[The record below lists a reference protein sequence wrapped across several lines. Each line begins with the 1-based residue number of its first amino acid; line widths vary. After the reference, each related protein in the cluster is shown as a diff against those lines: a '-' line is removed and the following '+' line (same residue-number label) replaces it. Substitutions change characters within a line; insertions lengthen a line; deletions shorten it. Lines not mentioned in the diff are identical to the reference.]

1 MPGSPFNGDQRPH
14 RLSRPN
20 PHTHP
25 HGTRTPSHTHRMPNL
40 FRLGTQQD
48 AKFHRHMRH
57 PPHVGFQKRPRVPS
71 SPPSFMNLKG
81 QEGSRTGV
89 CAAGLSL
96 KKQLASSFMPPPQ
109 KRRGLDMW
117 PRGLTPTQ
125 EIRGEKGQRA
135 LSSQGAGG
143 VRQGKKGR
151 VGRVLLGANSSK
163 KQTPQSRDTSRRKP
177 PNLPSPQMGPTR
189 DQGSMPARGPEHPQP
204 GCPTPSP
211 CAQGSKEKSQLGFP
225 PQRD

>member
-1 MPGSPFNGDQRPH
+1 MAPPARKQPHRSTKPSPAAPGRVGAYFRPPEAYSVAGRWLVNGDGRVTSPQDHLEPRGGFGGRPTRKMPGSPLTGDQRPH

-20 PHTHP
+20 LHTHP
-25 HGTRTPSHTHRMPNL
+25 HGTRTPSHTRRMPNL

-96 KKQLASSFMPPPQ
+96 KKELASSFMPPPQ

-125 EIRGEKGQRA
+125 EIRGEKGQ
-135 LSSQGAGG
+135 
-143 VRQGKKGR
+143 
-151 VGRVLLGANSSK
+151 
-163 KQTPQSRDTSRRKP
+163 
-177 PNLPSPQMGPTR
+177 
-189 DQGSMPARGPEHPQP
+189 
-204 GCPTPSP
+204 
-211 CAQGSKEKSQLGFP
+211 
-225 PQRD
+225 